1 MPPPGAAD
9 AAVGGSGGSGDSER
23 NVVEYARDKQ
33 CLCVRFEPG
42 ELDVPVRVL
51 PHLPDGV
58 ESGGLR
64 LLADHLD
71 EQGAI

>member
-42 ELDVPVRVL
+42 ELDECHRPGPAENDCRS
-51 PHLPDGV
+51 DRGT
-58 ESGGLR
+58 GTCQIG
-64 LLADHLD
+64 
-71 EQGAI
+71 